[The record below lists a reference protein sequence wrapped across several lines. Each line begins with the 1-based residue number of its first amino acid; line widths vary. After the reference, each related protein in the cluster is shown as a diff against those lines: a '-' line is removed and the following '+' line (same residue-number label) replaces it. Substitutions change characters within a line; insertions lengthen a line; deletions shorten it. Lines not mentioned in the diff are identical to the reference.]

1 METLKGNYS
10 ETFHIAKRLAVDGGK
25 PEQKFFL
32 STLALRN
39 VDTESMRNGE
49 ETKLPDADPL
59 SDDEIE
65 LMLKCYEATTEKD
78 DGYGSAGAGAG
89 QVIFSGGRMYVRVG
103 SSWQQIGQG
112 HTSMAQVVKE
122 LKLAGK
128 EELAEKMINDKVAA
142 AQSPTQLVQAMYMM
156 ISEKK
161 VDQVEGFFKKWKT
174 AAEKEIEL
182 APIKVSRRR
191 NSSNKHSANQTVQA
205 LPLILK
211 WTGPLAKEEETRKC
225 CRSSTMCWTLR

>member
-1 METLKGNYS
+1 
-10 ETFHIAKRLAVDGGK
+10 
-25 PEQKFFL
+25 
-32 STLALRN
+32 
-39 VDTESMRNGE
+39 MRNGE

-211 WTGPLAKEEETRKC
+211 WTGPLAKEEENAKVLSIINDVLDVEMKELSKKKQQAKASRKKARR
-225 CRSSTMCWTLR
+225 RSPNQYYDNSMPYQYGMLLS